1 MATVDELCEN
11 FTKVGLTRE
20 CEKLGLPAIGG
31 KRDIAK
37 KIINHRNMTNSGGE
51 NGEDDRD
58 PQKDG
63 VCEKDDSHTED
74 AERGVVGSCEKDG
87 SHSDNEERAERD
99 GFSTNGED
107 DEADNDDSE
116 DNESDDMF
124 QTAIRTNTSTPL
136 ANRLR
141 ASRRTKVYSFRDME
155 ESIESFGAEEGED
168 VRLWLMQLKGVCKAA
183 RWDDE
188 QQLIMCRKKLTGTA
202 KRFVFSL
209 RSSFSSFK
217 KLEQALIRE
226 FAPRVRAS
234 DVHRAL
240 TNRKKKNSESIRDY
254 IYEMQRLALPI
265 ELDEPSP
272 CEYIVNGITDD
283 EHHQTILY
291 EAQSIER
298 LKRKLLNFERV
309 MKDSKNKKKRDDF
322 GNRKEK
328 AREKENNTMSK
339 KRSCFNCG
347 ETSHVSADCP
357 QKGAGP
363 KCFSC
368 NTFGHRAREC
378 KKGGTSSQKEKQ
390 NVLIC
395 GPSVEPNHSEH
406 PPSSVTKWEDE
417 FTSKRS
423 SEKQVWLQRTIIQVK
438 VESVII
444 DALFDTGSPM
454 NLMTHYTYEKIGKPC
469 LSTTT
474 MKLKGFGGNEIAAD
488 GVFQVD
494 MCIDCHQYRDV
505 LFYLVPNKSMSFA
518 AVLGTASL
526 QHFDVKVTTNGVQ
539 VLKREECE
547 IMDIMLCENEIDVPK
562 QYASEV
568 KSLISNYVP
577 CEDVKSTV
585 EMKIL
590 LEDEHP
596 VQTNPRR
603 FAPKEKEVLEKTV
616 NEWLN
621 AGIIRE
627 SNSDYASP
635 VVLAKKKD
643 GSMRVCVDYRELN
656 RKIKKDC
663 FPMRNMEDQIDKLQG
678 AKVFTTLDLKNS
690 FFHVPI
696 EKSSQ
701 KYTAFV
707 THTGQYEFLRAP
719 FGLCNSPACFS
730 RFVANAF
737 RELIKSGEILVYVD
751 DLIIATNS
759 EEENIITLKKLFKAA
774 SANGIEFNWKK
785 SQFLKPEVEYLGF
798 VIKDGTYS
806 ISPDKLKAINSFPVP
821 RNVKELQRFL
831 GLTSYFRKFIECYAI
846 MAKPLTDLMRK
857 NVEYEFTNMHLNC
870 FERLKK
876 CLVSDPVLKIYEQKA
891 ATEVHT
897 DASKEGYGAVLLQKG
912 ADDHFHPVYYMSH
925 QTNDAEKNYSAYHLE
940 VLAVVR
946 AVEKFRVYL
955 LGIPFKIVTDCSAFQ
970 HTFKAKELS
979 ARIARWALMLE
990 EYDYKVIHRPGTSM
1004 RHVDALSRAI
1014 MIVTNDPVVE
1024 MIITAQKKDERIS
1037 AIRQLLT
1044 TQPYDDYCMNGEV
1057 VMKLVKVFTHSGA
1070 IRCDFDVLC
1079 HLHLTC

>member
-265 ELDEPSP
+265 ELDEPSL

-635 VVLAKKKD
+635 V
-643 GSMRVCVDYRELN
+643 
-656 RKIKKDC
+656 
-663 FPMRNMEDQIDKLQG
+663 
-678 AKVFTTLDLKNS
+678 
-690 FFHVPI
+690 
-696 EKSSQ
+696 
-701 KYTAFV
+701 
-707 THTGQYEFLRAP
+707 
-719 FGLCNSPACFS
+719 
-730 RFVANAF
+730 
-737 RELIKSGEILVYVD
+737 
-751 DLIIATNS
+751 
-759 EEENIITLKKLFKAA
+759 
-774 SANGIEFNWKK
+774 
-785 SQFLKPEVEYLGF
+785 
-798 VIKDGTYS
+798 
-806 ISPDKLKAINSFPVP
+806 
-821 RNVKELQRFL
+821 
-831 GLTSYFRKFIECYAI
+831 
-846 MAKPLTDLMRK
+846 
-857 NVEYEFTNMHLNC
+857 
-870 FERLKK
+870 
-876 CLVSDPVLKIYEQKA
+876 
-891 ATEVHT
+891 
-897 DASKEGYGAVLLQKG
+897 
-912 ADDHFHPVYYMSH
+912 
-925 QTNDAEKNYSAYHLE
+925 
-940 VLAVVR
+940 
-946 AVEKFRVYL
+946 
-955 LGIPFKIVTDCSAFQ
+955 
-970 HTFKAKELS
+970 
-979 ARIARWALMLE
+979 
-990 EYDYKVIHRPGTSM
+990 
-1004 RHVDALSRAI
+1004 DALSRAI

-1057 VMKLVKVFTHSGA
+1057 VMKLVKGKEVIVVPVELQGEIIRRAHENGHFGVRKLEDMISRDYYIPNLSEKIKRKIECCVKCLIAERKRGKIDGMLYPIEKGEVPFDTYHVDHVGPMAVTDKMYKYIFVVVDAFTKYTWIYPTKTTASNEVIQRLRNQSEMFGNPRRIVSDKGSAFTSNSFKQYCEEENIEHIEIVTGVPRGNGQVERANQVILAMLTKLCVNDSRKWYKHVGDVQKWINLNVHQSTRVTPFQAMFGVTMRHKEDLRLSELMEEIRVARFHEERSALRAQARSSIERAQATQKRNYDLRARSSTKYEVGDVVVVQRSQFNPGMKTAPQFLGPYKVVEKMPNDRYKVEKISGEGSQHTTTA
-1070 IRCDFDVLC
+1070 SSQMKKYRVEV
-1079 HLHLTC
+1079 TKE